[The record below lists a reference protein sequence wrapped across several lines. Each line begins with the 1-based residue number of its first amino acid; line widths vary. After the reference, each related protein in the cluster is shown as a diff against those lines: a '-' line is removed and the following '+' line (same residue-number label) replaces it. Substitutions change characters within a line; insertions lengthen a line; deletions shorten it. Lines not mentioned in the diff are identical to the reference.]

1 MLTMKNYKLIL
12 LLAIGYFLL
21 YHLYYARLFDYVV
34 DKRVALGA
42 QGEYLKGYI
51 QRGKIFLW
59 LINTLTVVMIFTR
72 ILLVTGCLLL
82 GTFLSSKVKVAFRD
96 LLKMVLLSEFVFLVR
111 DTLVITFM
119 LLSKNPDKP
128 VVDASLSAGS
138 VLGRLVREYPVMVLP
153 ASSISLYLLGY
164 VLLLSFLLFKR
175 KVSWGASL
183 KFVCGYFGVGYLV
196 WLLLS
201 LSYNLYAS
209 N

>member
-1 MLTMKNYKLIL
+1 MLTIKNYKLFF

-21 YHLYYARLFDYVV
+21 YHFYYARLFGYAL
-34 DKRVALGA
+34 DKRISMGT

-51 QRGKIFLW
+51 KRGEFFLW
-59 LINTLTVVMIFTR
+59 LMNTLTVCMIFIR

-82 GTFLSSKVKVAFRD
+82 GTFLSRKVKVSFRD
-96 LLKMVLLSEFVFLVR
+96 LLKMALLSEFVFLIR
-111 DTLVITFM
+111 DTLVISFM
-119 LLSKNPDKP
+119 LLSKNPDRP

-138 VLGRLVREYPVMVLP
+138 ILGRLVREYPVIVLP

-164 VLLLSFLLFKR
+164 ILLLSFLLFKR
-175 KVSWGASL
+175 KVTWGASL
-183 KFVCGYFGVGYLV
+183 KFVCSYFGIGYLV

-201 LSYNLYAS
+201 LSYTLYAS